1 MALKASPSSQHQN
14 CTDEDQK
21 ACFAVLFISI
31 DSTMASPAMENSENV
46 EEVSEVQE
54 VQGNKSWDDAM
65 DEVEADHANE
75 QESQRT
81 SLITPQE
88 DDVPVPDA
96 IKRMMHNGAN
106 FTRTKE
112 SWNIEED
119 TVG

>member
-1 MALKASPSSQHQN
+1 
-14 CTDEDQK
+14 
-21 ACFAVLFISI
+21 
-31 DSTMASPAMENSENV
+31 MASPTMENSENV

-65 DEVEADHANE
+65 DEVEAEHANE

-112 SWNIEED
+112 SWNIEEE
-119 TVG
+119 TVKIFFSLFFA

>member
-1 MALKASPSSQHQN
+1 M
-14 CTDEDQK
+14 
-21 ACFAVLFISI
+21 
-31 DSTMASPAMENSENV
+31 

-54 VQGNKSWDDAM
+54 IQGNKSWVDAM

-96 IKRMMHNGAN
+96 IKSMIHNGAN
-106 FTRTKE
+106 SLSYNAPPCGIQIAFFTA
-112 SWNIEED
+112 SHQVI
-119 TVG
+119 TV